1 MERRGFSVVMQSV
14 RPAGFG
20 IALLTCALL
29 LACRSPGP
37 ASDAPRSRAADPA
50 SGEFSAESAWQ
61 HLQALNQ
68 FGSRVSGSTGSA
80 RARQYLRGILG
91 RLDIELREQ
100 RVSVVV
106 ESGKSVELTH
116 VTATI
121 PGRSSDILLL
131 AAHYDTSPE
140 AMAALRHDDQ
150 RASGPA
156 LLLELTRALHAGPT
170 PEYTVWLSW
179 IDGDAL
185 QATPRNG
192 PSQVRLGTQSL
203 VDEWSRGEE
212 FSRIR
217 AAVFFGNV
225 GARDRPIVRDIDSPR
240 VYRETFWQVAREL
253 GYGDAFPADS
263 RYGLSST
270 GQLTFARAA
279 LRSSIALANL
289 RDRDGESS
297 EESSEVSQ
305 RKQTAQGS
313 PGPAA
318 GFEAVGNVTLEAL
331 IRIAGKL
338 RKVDRFARSPLSA
351 GRAETAERSH
361 AD

>member
-1 MERRGFSVVMQSV
+1 MAPRGFSGVMQRV
-14 RPAGFG
+14 RPPGFG
-20 IALLTCALL
+20 IPLLACALL
-29 LACRSPGP
+29 LACQSPGP
-37 ASDAPRSRAADPA
+37 ARDAPRSRSANPDA
-50 SGEFSAESAWQ
+50 GEFSAQSAWH
-61 HLQALNQ
+61 HLRALNR
-68 FGSRVSGSTGSA
+68 FGARVSGSAGSA
-80 RARQYLRGILG
+80 RARQYLGHILG

-100 RVSVVV
+100 RVSVAL

-140 AMAALRHDDQ
+140 ATTALRHDDQ

-156 LLLELTRALHAGPT
+156 LLLELAGALHAGPT
-170 PEYTVWLSW
+170 PEYTVWLTW

-192 PSQVRLGTQSL
+192 PSQVRPGTQSL
-203 VDEWSRGEE
+203 VDEWSRGQE

-240 VYRETFWQVAREL
+240 VYRETFWQVAHEL
-253 GYGDAFPADS
+253 GYADSFPADG

-270 GQLTFARAA
+270 GQTTFARAE
-279 LRSSIALANL
+279 LRSSIALANP
-289 RDRDGESS
+289 RDCDGENS
-297 EESSEVSQ
+297 EASSEVSH
-305 RKQTAQGS
+305 REQTA
-313 PGPAA
+313 PGPPRSSA

-338 RKVDRFARSPLSA
+338 RKVDRFARSPLTA
-351 GRAETAERSH
+351 GRAAAAGSSH
-361 AD
+361 PD